1 MDFYSLMPRINSISP
16 IDLPSRQIDSFK
28 IHACEQPQ
36 RELALPQKIYPTL
49 LFIFFL
55 VFFFF
60 NFILF
65 LNFTILY

>member
-49 LFIFFL
+49 LFFF
-55 VFFFF
+55 
-60 NFILF
+60 
-65 LNFTILY
+65 